1 MVFTSEHKKDSSLDR
16 NGVFNNG
23 EWTIIGHIMYSR
35 WANKK
40 WTKIKKKKK
49 KN

>member
-23 EWTIIGHIMYSR
+23 EWTIIGHIIC
-35 WANKK
+35 
-40 WTKIKKKKK
+40 TVDGQIKLGQK
-49 KN
+49 